1 MAAQPGE
8 AETAVETP
16 VIIEEKVIK
25 ADGEVATRSYQR
37 GKLLGKGGFARCY
50 EFTSLETG
58 KRFAVKVVP
67 KITLKKAR
75 SKQKLMSEIKIH
87 RTAKQPNIVNF
98 EHFFEDSENV
108 YILLELCPNQTLS
121 EMVRRRKRLTEL
133 EVQCYLLQIVEALK
147 YLHSNKIIHRD
158 LKLGNLFL
166 SERMEI
172 KLGDFGLA
180 TVVMF
185 DGEKKRTICGTPN
198 YIAPEILDSNQGHS
212 YEVDVWSLGVVL
224 YTLLVGK
231 PPFETSEV
239 KATYRKIRLNA
250 YAFPDHI
257 PLSEPSKGLIAR
269 ILISDPSKRPTLDEI
284 LANDFLNQGNS
295 IPKFLPSGFTA
306 CPPSTAYLRQFE
318 PNVPPART
326 QRKDVAGSLRALREK
341 RFSHTERMEIGEK
354 PLKKQIDQTEVSGPE
369 VWIRKWVDYSSR
381 YGLGYELNTGAVG
394 VFFNDAS
401 KLVLSPEGHQFA
413 YIEKLDHCEEVLTY
427 ALTDYPKALQKKV
440 ILLQHFRSYLDSEC
454 GERTT
459 CEDSSGEKPVYV
471 KKWMRTKHAALFRL
485 SCKVVQVVFQD
496 KTQVILSS
504 AAKVASYI
512 DKAGIK
518 TNYILN
524 NTLET
529 ANIALAK
536 RLKYAKDL
544 LVHMMKTAAKAA
556 DLCSEQKS

>member
-1 MAAQPGE
+1 MAAQPAGGE
-8 AETAVETP
+8 SAIETP

-25 ADGEVATRSYQR
+25 ADGEVAMRSYQR
-37 GKLLGKGGFARCY
+37 GKLLGKGGFARCF

-58 KRFAVKVVP
+58 KHFAAKVVP
-67 KITLKKAR
+67 KMTLKKAR

-87 RTAKQPNIVNF
+87 RTAKHPNIVNF
-98 EHFFEDSENV
+98 EHFFEDSDNV
-108 YILLELCPNQTLS
+108 YILLELCPNHTLS
-121 EMVRRRKRLTEL
+121 EVLRRRKRLTEL
-133 EVQCYLLQIVEALK
+133 EVQCYLLQIVDALK
-147 YLHSNKIIHRD
+147 YLHGNKIIHRD

-166 SERMEI
+166 SERVEI

-180 TVVMF
+180 TTVLF
-185 DGEKKRTICGTPN
+185 EGEKKRTICGTPN

-212 YEVDVWSLGVVL
+212 YEVDIWSLGVVL

-250 YAFPDHI
+250 YTFPDHV
-257 PLSEPSKGLIAR
+257 PLSEPSKGLISR

-295 IPKFLPSGFTA
+295 IPKFLPSSFLA

-318 PNVPPART
+318 PNAPPART
-326 QRKDVAGSLRALREK
+326 QRKDVSGSLRALREK
-341 RFSHTERMEIGEK
+341 RFSHTERLEK
-354 PLKKQIDQTEVSGPE
+354 PANALTDHTEVSGPE

-401 KLVLSPEGHQFA
+401 KLVLSLEGHQFA
-413 YIEKLDHCEEVLTY
+413 YIEKLDRREEVLTY

-440 ILLQHFRSYLDSEC
+440 TLLQHFRSYLDSEA

-459 CEDSSGEKPVYV
+459 CEEESEPKAVYV

-485 SCKVVQVVFQD
+485 SCKVVQVDFQD
-496 KTQVILSS
+496 KTQIVLAS
-504 AAKVASYI
+504 AAKVVSYV
-512 DKAGIK
+512 DKTGTK
-518 TNYILN
+518 TNYVLN
-524 NTLET
+524 STLET

-544 LVHMMKTAAKAA
+544 LVHMMKAAARAA
-556 DLCSEQKS
+556 ESRDQKS

>member
-1 MAAQPGE
+1 MAAQPARE
-8 AETAVETP
+8 ETTVETP

-25 ADGEVATRSYQR
+25 ADGEVAMRSYQR
-37 GKLLGKGGFARCY
+37 GKLLGKGGFARCF

-58 KRFAVKVVP
+58 KHFAAKVVP
-67 KITLKKAR
+67 KVTLKKAR

-87 RTAKQPNIVNF
+87 RTAKHPNIVNF

-108 YILLELCPNQTLS
+108 YILLELCQNHTLS
-121 EMVRRRKRLTEL
+121 EVLRRRKRLTEL

-147 YLHSNKIIHRD
+147 YLHGNKVIHRD

-166 SERMEI
+166 SERVEI

-180 TVVMF
+180 TTVLF
-185 DGEKKRTICGTPN
+185 EGEKKRTICGTPN

-250 YAFPDHI
+250 YTFPDHV
-257 PLSEPSKGLIAR
+257 PLSEPSKGLISR

-295 IPKFLPSGFTA
+295 IPKFLPPGFLA
-306 CPPSTAYLRQFE
+306 CPPSAAYLRQFE
-318 PNVPPART
+318 PNAPPANT
-326 QRKDVAGSLRALREK
+326 QRRDVSGNLRALREK
-341 RFSHTERMEIGEK
+341 RFSHTERLEIGEK
-354 PLKKQIDQTEVSGPE
+354 PPRPLTDQTGVNGPD
-369 VWIRKWVDYSSR
+369 VWLRKWVDYSSR

-413 YIEKLDHCEEVLTY
+413 YIEKLDHREEVLTY

-440 ILLQHFRSYLDSEC
+440 TLLQHFRSYLDSEA
-454 GERTT
+454 
-459 CEDSSGEKPVYV
+459 GEKTICEEESGQKAVYV

-485 SCKVVQVVFQD
+485 SCKVVQVDFQD
-496 KTQVILSS
+496 KTQIVLSS
-504 AAKVASYI
+504 AAKVASYV
-512 DKAGIK
+512 DKTGTK
-518 TNYILN
+518 TNYVLN
-524 NTLET
+524 STLET

-544 LVHMMKTAAKAA
+544 LVHMMKAAARAA
-556 DLCSEQKS
+556 DAKKS